1 MLGPL
6 DVKMSI
12 IKILSLGTCSLLK
25 KTGECT
31 SYEKQYNKYIYCFFL
46 NLGFGFG
53 FCLYLSATEILA
65 QKFQGRIWPELRLT
79 HAITVEIKSR
89 KNKTKQ
95 KFYSKI
101 ESGYFKGSKS

>member
-31 SYEKQYNKYIYCFFL
+31 SYEKQYNKYIYCFF
-46 NLGFGFG
+46 F
-53 FCLYLSATEILA
+53 
-65 QKFQGRIWPELRLT
+65 
-79 HAITVEIKSR
+79 KSW
-89 KNKTKQ
+89 
-95 KFYSKI
+95 FWFWFLPLPLCY
-101 ESGYFKGSKS
+101 